1 MLGQIKNKLS
11 DTWVQR
17 IYRYFDSGVDFR
29 MRVLMALSPWFP
41 ESAKWWRYPEL
52 TVGNCNAYPEA
63 LLRLSELYSSPVSY
77 PEYHAGNFGLISPDF
92 TEKLATLFA
101 SYGSD
106 KSTTHDYYRVY
117 SDILSVLKTD
127 RALNILEIGL
137 GTNNSNLVSSMG
149 ANGMPGA
156 SLRAFR
162 DALPTSRIFGADIDE
177 SILFQEER
185 IKTAWVDQMDA
196 ASYDKMRVRFATDRF
211 DLIIDDGLHAVT
223 ANINTLI
230 FALRHL
236 NEGGYFVAEDI
247 PERTLKA
254 WWPAIS
260 ILAERHFFALVKCRS
275 AYLMVIENGRSGKLV
290 SLTPENSLA

>member
-77 PEYHAGNFGLISPDF
+77 REYHAVNFGLISPDF

-162 DALPTSRIFGADIDE
+162 DALPASRIFGADIDE

-196 ASYDKMRVRFATDRF
+196 ASYDKMRAQFATDRF

-260 ILAERHFFALVKCRS
+260 ILAEHHFFALVKCRS
-275 AYLMVIENGRSGKLV
+275 AYLMVVENGRSGKLV